1 MDRIDVVKKK
11 AGGKSALTKWLLG
24 LCILAMAAGLFR
36 TVPVKA
42 AGQEVSL
49 TLSSGEVQVGDWVE
63 AELVFTSDTELA
75 GVYAHITYDPT
86 ILEYLGGDADGDTG
100 SLTISRMEEN
110 AERTLSYTLSFSA
123 IGQGN
128 TEIKVTETGMYNA
141 NAENIGSP
149 TASAALTVT
158 SAEQLSSNSALQNLM
173 PSYGTLRPAFAA
185 DIYDYSLEVPNE
197 IDSVVLT
204 AVASDPT
211 AGVEVGGVGS
221 LAVGENLRPVTVIA
235 QDGSTSVYTVHVF
248 RAESEESAEEES
260 SREESGEEE
269 SHETAFF
276 KVSGMTLYLQSAPED
291 AVPPKGFDLMTI
303 TYADENY
310 LGAIAQES
318 GDILLYLTDFRG
330 ENGAFY
336 YYDSEWNSCRKAAYV
351 EQNGKLYILLNA
363 EEGDT
368 VPESAHIETVEIGG
382 YPVEV
387 YIPDGSTAADAT
399 EYIVYSKHDEKLYSY
414 STATRRLSDYVP
426 PAADEPE
433 ESSAPAEE
441 SAAEES
447 RADENTSAPEPAES
461 RPDDPKQG
469 QSSGGIFGVLS
480 RFSGFVRYIPY
491 LMILLAVIALILLL
505 MIIILAVSTRKRSR
519 KASRSG
525 KGTVSQETRRLQS
538 GGADAAAAANRQNT
552 AVSAQAPEDPEDIP
566 LDPGAFESWRETTGR
581 IPVSKMTE
589 VHTTRFETITKILPD
604 TSEADAGKTGKDGKG
619 RRK

>member
-1 MDRIDVVKKK
+1 MDRIDVIKKK
-11 AGGKSALTKWLLG
+11 PGGKSALIKWLVI
-24 LCILAMAAGLFR
+24 LCMLVMAAASYR

-49 TLSSGEVQVGDWVE
+49 TLSSSEVQVGDWVE

-86 ILEYLGGDADGDTG
+86 VLEYLDGDAEGDTG
-100 SLTISRMEEN
+100 SLIISRMEEN

-149 TASAALTVT
+149 TTSAALTVISGT
-158 SAEQLSSNSALQNLM
+158 QLSSNSSLQNLM
-173 PSYGTLRPAFAA
+173 SSYGTLRPAFAS

-211 AGVEVGGVGS
+211 AGVEIGGVGS

-248 RAESEESAEEES
+248 RTESEESAEEES
-260 SREESGEEE
+260 SKEESGEEE

-318 GDILLYLTDFRG
+318 DDILLYLTDFRG

-336 YYDSEWNSCRKAAYV
+336 YYDTEWNSCRKAAYV
-351 EQNGKLYILLNA
+351 EQNGKLYVLLNA

-368 VPESAHIETVEIGG
+368 VPENAHIETVEIGG

-387 YIPDGSTAADAT
+387 YIPDGSTAAEVT

-414 STATRRLSDYVP
+414 STATRRLSEYVP
-426 PAADEPE
+426 PEAEPE
-433 ESSAPAEE
+433 ESSGSDEESTAGESRTEEDSSAPA
-441 SAAEES
+441 SADS
-447 RADENTSAPEPAES
+447 K
-461 RPDDPKQG
+461 PDSPQQE
-469 QSSGGIFGVLS
+469 QSTGGIFGMLS

-491 LMILLAVIALILLL
+491 LMILLSVIALILLL

-519 KASRSG
+519 KAAGSGKG

-538 GGADAAAAANRQNT
+538 AAPGAAAAAQN
-552 AVSAQAPEDPEDIP
+552 AAANAQTPEDPEDIP

-604 TSEADAGKTGKDGKG
+604 TNEADAGKTGRDGKG

>member
-1 MDRIDVVKKK
+1 MDRIDVVKKNP
-11 AGGKSALTKWLLG
+11 GGKSALIKWLLI
-24 LCILAMAAGLFR
+24 LCMLVTAAASYR

-49 TLSSGEVQVGDWVE
+49 TLSSSEVQVGDWVE

-86 ILEYLGGDADGDTG
+86 VLEYLDGDAEGDTG
-100 SLTISRMEEN
+100 SLIISRMEEN
-110 AERTLSYTLSFSA
+110 AERTLSYTLSFNA
-123 IGQGN
+123 IGQGD

-149 TASAALTVT
+149 TTSAALSVISGT
-158 SAEQLSSNSALQNLM
+158 QLSSNSSLQNLM
-173 PSYGTLRPAFAA
+173 SSYGTLRPAFAS

-211 AGVEVGGVGS
+211 AGVEIGGVGS

-260 SREESGEEE
+260 SKEESGEEE

-291 AVPPKGFDLMTI
+291 AVPPKGFDLTTI

-318 GDILLYLTDFRG
+318 DDILLYLTDFRG

-336 YYDSEWNSCRKAAYV
+336 YYDAEWNSCRKAAYV
-351 EQNGKLYILLNA
+351 EQNGKLYVLLNA

-368 VPESAHIETVEIGG
+368 VPENAHIETVEIGG

-387 YIPDGSTAADAT
+387 YIPDGSTAADVT

-414 STATRRLSDYVP
+414 STATRRLSEYVP
-426 PAADEPE
+426 PETEPE
-433 ESSAPAEE
+433 ESSGPDEE

-447 RADENTSAPEPAES
+447 HIEENSSAPASADS
-461 RPDDPKQG
+461 RPDSPQQE
-469 QSSGGIFGVLS
+469 QSTGGIFGVLS

-505 MIIILAVSTRKRSR
+505 MIIILAVSTRKRGR
-519 KASRSG
+519 KAAGSGKG

-538 GGADAAAAANRQNT
+538 AAPGTAAAAQNAAAN
-552 AVSAQAPEDPEDIP
+552 AQAPEDPEDIP

-604 TSEADAGKTGKDGKG
+604 TNETDAGKTGRDGKG